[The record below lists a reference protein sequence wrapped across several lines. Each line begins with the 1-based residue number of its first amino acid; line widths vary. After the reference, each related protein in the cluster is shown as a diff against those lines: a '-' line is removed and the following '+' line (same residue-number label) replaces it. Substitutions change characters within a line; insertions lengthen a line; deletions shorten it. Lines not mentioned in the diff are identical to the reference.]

1 MLSPRYLDG
10 LSDELIEIYS
20 QLENDI
26 LQDMARRIKRL
37 GKVTDA
43 TQWQA
48 KMLNEAGGL
57 KGDVNRI
64 LRKYDKQVREQVEK
78 TVTNAL
84 ETSVKNDNRIFKE
97 ATGRTV
103 STANAQS
110 MLSTIQKCH
119 SDLSRLTLTTAATT
133 QTQFVKEANRV
144 YMDVQSG
151 AFDYD
156 TAMKSAAD
164 ELAKQGIRTV
174 QYENGKP
181 VTRSVESAVRMNIL
195 TSVNQSAANM
205 TLNNADELGAEKFEV
220 SAHIGARPE
229 HEEWQGGIYT
239 REQLETV
246 CGLGEATGLC
256 GINCRH
262 SFYPYFEGT
271 EKHYTQDDLDEMAG
285 EKVSFTDKDGNKRTI
300 TRYEGEQ
307 RLRSIER
314 NIRKYKRQ
322 ALTEE
327 AAGADNT
334 LARRKL
340 GEWQANARNFTK
352 QTGIARDSA
361 REYVGTSG
369 KQPTGLRENVNNA
382 RSATTSTT
390 IKNKTSTSSATVMSS
405 ANSTSSFSFKTLT
418 ENEYKIAVEKSL
430 NSITQKEAAQIDQH
444 IADGRMRGYVRTANS
459 RVINTTL
466 RTKGLFALDTED
478 RKTVDTLRKA
488 ISLNTL
494 EKDTIL
500 IRNVE
505 PNYLTSVFGIKGKY
519 GLLADF
525 EDIKKDTSVI
535 NLIETTLSGKTITE
549 KQFLSCST
557 DKERN
562 YFNKKGITLEI
573 HAPKGTHCYFPN
585 NYNESETILD
595 IGQKLKI
602 ISAKVNSERVN
613 IVCELIGSIK

>member
-43 TQWQA
+43 TKWQA
-48 KMLNEAGGL
+48 EMLNEAGGL

-64 LRKYDKQVREQVEK
+64 LKKYDKQVREQVEK

-84 ETSVKNDNRIFKE
+84 ETSTKNDNRIFKD

-103 STANAQS
+103 STPNAQS

-164 ELAKQGIRTV
+164 SLAKQGIRTV

-246 CGLGEATGLC
+246 CGLGEVTGLC

-271 EKHYTQDDLDEMAG
+271 EKHYTQDDLDEMAN
-285 EKVSFTDKDGNKRTI
+285 EKVSFTDADGNEHTL

-307 RLRSIER
+307 KLRGIER

-340 GEWQANARNFTK
+340 GEWQAKARDFTK

-369 KQPTGLRENVNNA
+369 KQPKSISPTVAGYSDNLKIAQDIKRLDNA
-382 RSATTSTT
+382 RNKIIAKVAEEKPMNFRQADGGAPNPNFKKGGGYATNCQSCVVAYELRRRGYNVETLSNFKGSMLDVLSYNTRLAWIDRTTGKQPDYIKPSQPTIQKSFDWIKKNIKQQNRYTIEFIWKTENRGHIVHLFKNSKDILSLYDPQNGINTLGDEKVLNYLRQVRPST
-390 IKNKTSTSSATVMSS
+390 IKLLDVQNCDINMNVANK
-405 ANSTSSFSFKTLT
+405 
-418 ENEYKIAVEKSL
+418 
-430 NSITQKEAAQIDQH
+430 
-444 IADGRMRGYVRTANS
+444 
-459 RVINTTL
+459 
-466 RTKGLFALDTED
+466 
-478 RKTVDTLRKA
+478 
-488 ISLNTL
+488 
-494 EKDTIL
+494 IL
-500 IRNVE
+500 Q
-505 PNYLTSVFGIKGKY
+505 G
-519 GLLADF
+519 A
-525 EDIKKDTSVI
+525 KK
-535 NLIETTLSGKTITE
+535 
-549 KQFLSCST
+549 
-557 DKERN
+557 
-562 YFNKKGITLEI
+562 
-573 HAPKGTHCYFPN
+573 
-585 NYNESETILD
+585 
-595 IGQKLKI
+595 
-602 ISAKVNSERVN
+602 
-613 IVCELIGSIK
+613 